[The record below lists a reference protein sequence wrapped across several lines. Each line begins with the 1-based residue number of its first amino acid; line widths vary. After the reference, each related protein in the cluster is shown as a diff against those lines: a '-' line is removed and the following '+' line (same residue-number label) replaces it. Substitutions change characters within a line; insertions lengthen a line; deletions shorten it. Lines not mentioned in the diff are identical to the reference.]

1 MRMVG
6 LDRLAC
12 IGLLLLAAAG
22 PAEQGQAPPPSAA
35 KAKHAQHR
43 PPHHARQPVA
53 SRATRPEAPRV
64 ATAPGFTPAPV
75 PRLGKDRPGLAVES
89 RTHAEPTLFDLG
101 NKYQGDGYVYGSS
114 PQGMDDR
121 RAAKVP
127 GVEVKVPLSSKSRST
142 LALPG
147 TAAGRGRI
155 RSFLTRRGLRASAS
169 PNPQ

>member
-12 IGLLLLAAAG
+12 IGLLLLAAAA

-43 PPHHARQPVA
+43 PPHHTRQPLA
-53 SRATRPEAPRV
+53 SRATRPEAPV

-75 PRLGKDRPGLAVES
+75 PDLAKTAPVSPVES

-101 NKYQGDGYVYGSS
+101 NKYQGDGYIYGSS

-127 GVEVKVPLSSKSRST
+127 GVEVKVPLK
-142 LALPG
+142 
-147 TAAGRGRI
+147 
-155 RSFLTRRGLRASAS
+155 
-169 PNPQ
+169 